1 MKLLRF
7 LSRLGISRGFLGDSR
22 MWTVVG
28 AAALTVR
35 ALKRLFGGSPQQ
47 VYSHEL
53 ARGETL
59 VITHD
64 REARVV
70 RAPS

>member
-1 MKLLRF
+1 MLRL

-22 MWTVVG
+22 VWAVVG

-47 VYSHEL
+47 AYTHEL
-53 ARGETL
+53 APGETL
-59 VITHD
+59 VIAHD

>member
-1 MKLLRF
+1 MKLLRL

-28 AAALTVR
+28 AVALTVS
-35 ALKRLFGGSPQQ
+35 ALKRLLGATPQQ
-47 VYSHEL
+47 AYTHEL
-53 ARGETL
+53 APGETL
-59 VITHD
+59 VITRD